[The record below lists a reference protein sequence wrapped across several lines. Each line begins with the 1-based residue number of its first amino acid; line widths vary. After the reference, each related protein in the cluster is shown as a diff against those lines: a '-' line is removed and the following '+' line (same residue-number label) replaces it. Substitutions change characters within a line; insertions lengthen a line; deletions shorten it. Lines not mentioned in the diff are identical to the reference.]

1 MEEDVPGYHE
11 RYMEFP
17 RSRIVK
23 EALRPNDEL
32 RKCDKKEMHLSGRI
46 CEARASTPPLPKD
59 HNEESVV
66 VERTQCRF
74 AASETT
80 GKRGPALFPSSSHI
94 KLTSFGDTPST
105 ADKREAKKLT
115 EPAETNLFLES
126 ACFRRRKM
134 IRLTQRCDR
143 TASGDVGVSP
153 ISLDLLPYTLWTL
166 VDVERITVH
175 VDALCFAD
183 GWDGMGWDGMEA
195 DASVSFP
202 SKFRDSLCW
211 SRPLFPSNR
220 FDRTKSNRSD
230 DL

>member
-32 RKCDKKEMHLSGRI
+32 RKCDKKEMHLSI

-94 KLTSFGDTPST
+94 KLTSFADTPST

-126 ACFRRRKM
+126 ACFRRRKI

-166 VDVERITVH
+166 VDVERITVATL
-175 VDALCFAD
+175 V
-183 GWDGMGWDGMEA
+183 GMGWDGSRCERFLSIQV
-195 DASVSFP
+195 SVL
-202 SKFRDSLCW
+202 LCW
-211 SRPLFPSNR
+211 SRPLFGSLEPIRSNQIE
-220 FDRTKSNRSD
+220 
-230 DL
+230 